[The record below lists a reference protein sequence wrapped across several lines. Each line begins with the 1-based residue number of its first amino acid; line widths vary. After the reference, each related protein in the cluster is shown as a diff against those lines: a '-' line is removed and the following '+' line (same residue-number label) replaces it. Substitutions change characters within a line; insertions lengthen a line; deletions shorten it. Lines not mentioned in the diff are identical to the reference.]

1 MFTIDNDTNM
11 ITIVKKDT
19 AYFGLELDNYV
30 LSQGDKVTFTIAKEK
45 ESQDPLVQKVVTDFD
60 EESGIALIHLT
71 SEDTDLDKGT
81 YFYDIQVD
89 TKDGQVDTVIGPAKF
104 KVVEG
109 VTY

>member
-1 MFTIDNDTNM
+1 MFTIDNDTKM

-30 LSQGDKVTFTIAKEK
+30 LSQGDKVTFTIAMEK
-45 ESQDPLVQKVVTDFD
+45 ESQNPQVQKEITEFP
-60 EESGIALIHLT
+60 ENGIALIHLT
-71 SEDTDLDKGT
+71 SEDTDLNKGV

-89 TKDGQVDTVIGPAKF
+89 TRDGQVDTVIGPAKF